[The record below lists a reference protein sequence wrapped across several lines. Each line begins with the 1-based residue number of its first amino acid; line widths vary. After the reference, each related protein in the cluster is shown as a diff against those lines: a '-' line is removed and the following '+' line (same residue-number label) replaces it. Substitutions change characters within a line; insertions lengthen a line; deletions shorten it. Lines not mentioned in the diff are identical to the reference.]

1 MLVFY
6 RPRHPKK
13 MFYQRLTLPIHELEN
28 KRQLKCTFM
37 SIDQKEEKEVTLY
50 PNKGSRIEQML
61 EEAKQVKI
69 VIQCREFL
77 WVHIIASERIILT
90 NIIWSWIDFSMLIWI
105 HLVLDQG
112 SWGWWTS
119 YHIRFIVSIALKH
132 LSMHWQERA
141 RKVTA

>member
-50 PNKGSRIEQML
+50 PNKGSRVEQML
-61 EEAKQVKI
+61 EEAKQVINGYAISK
-69 VIQCREFL
+69 QFL
-77 WVHIIASERIILT
+77 TFYQPKLKGRGSMRRGCYSTTTFNAFL
-90 NIIWSWIDFSMLIWI
+90 FSMSLLIQVE
-105 HLVLDQG
+105 LGLG
-112 SWGWWTS
+112 N
-119 YHIRFIVSIALKH
+119 
-132 LSMHWQERA
+132 
-141 RKVTA
+141 

>member
-50 PNKGSRIEQML
+50 PNKGSRVEQML
-61 EEAKQVKI
+61 EEAKQVSTEN
-69 VIQCREFL
+69 RLFL
-77 WVHIIASERIILT
+77 RIMLDDSFKMEQGLQILLY
-90 NIIWSWIDFSMLIWI
+90 FL
-105 HLVLDQG
+105 
-112 SWGWWTS
+112 
-119 YHIRFIVSIALKH
+119 F
-132 LSMHWQERA
+132 
-141 RKVTA
+141 

>member
-1 MLVFY
+1 MASDQGFFIFFTPEPNFSVTVKSSISLHRCTHDGTLKEMLVFY

-61 EEAKQVKI
+61 EEAKQVG
-69 VIQCREFL
+69 
-77 WVHIIASERIILT
+77 STIL
-90 NIIWSWIDFSMLIWI
+90 
-105 HLVLDQG
+105 
-112 SWGWWTS
+112 
-119 YHIRFIVSIALKH
+119 
-132 LSMHWQERA
+132 
-141 RKVTA
+141 

>member
-50 PNKGSRIEQML
+50 PNKGSRVEQML
-61 EEAKQVKI
+61 EEAKQVSS
-69 VIQCREFL
+69 RN
-77 WVHIIASERIILT
+77 AILET
-90 NIIWSWIDFSMLIWI
+90 IPDAVQNFRQKLLGGLNDTWMVF
-105 HLVLDQG
+105 
-112 SWGWWTS
+112 
-119 YHIRFIVSIALKH
+119 Y
-132 LSMHWQERA
+132 
-141 RKVTA
+141 